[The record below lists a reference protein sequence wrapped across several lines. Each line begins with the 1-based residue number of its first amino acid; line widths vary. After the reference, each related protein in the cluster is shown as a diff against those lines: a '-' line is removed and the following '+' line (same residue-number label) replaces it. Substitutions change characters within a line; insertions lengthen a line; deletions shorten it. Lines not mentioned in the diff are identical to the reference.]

1 MQILTNPMQNT
12 VRRMSGPVLA
22 LAMLGTASIAWAGSG
37 APSGD
42 ELAAA
47 TYHGIESAPV
57 TLSGGHWE
65 GEPEPPGSAAVP
77 RVDLNRDFR
86 VTGDL
91 DGDGDEESVALLY
104 YNFGGSSVFSYLA
117 VVGRD
122 ENGAA
127 RNLATTQLGD
137 RVQLR
142 SARVN
147 DGVLEV
153 KTVEGGPGDGACC
166 PGQKRLRMMA
176 LEDGKLVETS
186 NEDHGRL
193 GLEDLQGVSW
203 RLVSWGA
210 DKPVADGVDIDI
222 AFGDGLISGS
232 SGCNSYRAGVES
244 GELPG
249 NFSLSSPLAGTRMA
263 CEPDVEAV
271 EANFLEAL
279 QKATRFRFAGGR
291 LMLDW
296 SDEEQWGSL
305 GFKEKA
311 D

>member
-1 MQILTNPMQNT
+1 M
-12 VRRMSGPVLA
+12 
-22 LAMLGTASIAWAGSG
+22 
-37 APSGD
+37 
-42 ELAAA
+42 
-47 TYHGIESAPV
+47 
-57 TLSGGHWE
+57 
-65 GEPEPPGSAAVP
+65 
-77 RVDLNRDFR
+77 
-86 VTGDL
+86 
-91 DGDGDEESVALLY
+91 
-104 YNFGGSSVFSYLA
+104 
-117 VVGRD
+117 VGRD
-122 ENGAA
+122 ESGAA

-166 PGQKRLRMMA
+166 PGQKRLRTMA
-176 LEDGKLVETS
+176 LEDGKLVETV

-193 GLEDLQGVSW
+193 GLEDLQGAVW

-210 DKPVADGVDIDI
+210 DEPVADGVDIDI

-232 SGCNSYRAGVES
+232 SGCNSYRAGVAS
-244 GELPG
+244 AELPG

-263 CEPDVEAV
+263 CEPDAETVEAR
-271 EANFLEAL
+271 FLEAL
-279 QKATRFRFAGGR
+279 QKTTRFRFAGGR

-305 GFKEKA
+305 GFEETA

>member
-1 MQILTNPMQNT
+1 MQTLMNSKQGPT
-12 VRRMSGPVLA
+12 RMLPGLVLA
-22 LAMLGTASIAWAGSG
+22 LGLASVAAISWAGNG

-65 GEPEPPGSAAVP
+65 GEPAEAGSASVP
-77 RVDLNRDFR
+77 RVDLNREFR
-86 VTGDL
+86 ITGDL
-91 DGDGDEESVALLY
+91 DGNGNKETVALLH
-104 YNFGGSSVFSYLA
+104 YNFGGSGVFSYLA

-122 ENGAA
+122 ENGAVK
-127 RNLATTQLGD
+127 NFATMLLGD

-166 PGQKRLRMMA
+166 PGQKRQRMMA

-193 GLEDLQGVSW
+193 GLEDLQGVVW
-203 RLVSWGA
+203 RLVSWGTGEPA
-210 DKPVADGVDIDI
+210 EEGIDVDI

-232 SGCNSYRAGVES
+232 SGCNRYQAGVES
-244 GELPG
+244 GDLAGE
-249 NFSLSSPLAGTRMA
+249 FSLSSPLAGTRMA
-263 CEPDVEAV
+263 CEPGVDAIEAR
-271 EANFLEAL
+271 FLGAL
-279 QKATRFRFAGGR
+279 QQVKRYRFAGGR
-291 LMLDW
+291 LVLDW
-296 SDEEQWGSL
+296 SDAEAWGSL